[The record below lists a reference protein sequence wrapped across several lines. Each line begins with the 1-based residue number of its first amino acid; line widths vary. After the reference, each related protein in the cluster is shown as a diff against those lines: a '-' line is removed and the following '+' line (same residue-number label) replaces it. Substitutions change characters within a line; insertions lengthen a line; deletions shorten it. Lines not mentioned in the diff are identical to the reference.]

1 MTWAVRMTSTPPTV
15 LLVDD
20 EARLRRF
27 LRAGFELEGFTV
39 YESDT
44 GEQAIRMATLKP
56 VDLVIL
62 DLGLPDID
70 GNQVVEQLR
79 SWSTVPIIV
88 LSVRK
93 DEDEKVRLF
102 DLGIDDYVVKPFAMA
117 EFLARAR
124 AVVRRQGRSSH
135 SDPVVKSGPLA
146 VDLAARTVSING
158 AQIQLSPKE
167 YRLLQ
172 VLAQYQ
178 GSVVTHQH
186 LLKEVWGIP
195 RARDSH
201 YLRIFIRKLRRKIEN
216 DPTKPRILL
225 TELGV
230 GYRLAQGAD
239 LSAATPQD

>member
-1 MTWAVRMTSTPPTV
+1 MNRPPVV
-15 LLVDD
+15 LVIDD

-39 YESDT
+39 YESKT
-44 GEQAIRMATLKP
+44 GEEAIKMATLKL
-56 VDLVIL
+56 VDLIIL
-62 DLGLPDID
+62 DLGLPDME
-70 GNQVVEQLR
+70 GEQVVERLR
-79 SWSTVPIIV
+79 SWSAVPIIV

-93 DEDEKVRLF
+93 NEDEKVRLF

-124 AVVRRQGRSSH
+124 AAVRRQSRGARGE
-135 SDPVVKSGPLA
+135 PIVTSGPLA
-146 VDLAARTVSING
+146 VDLAARTVLIDG
-158 AQIQLSPKE
+158 ARIQLSPKE

-172 VLAQYQ
+172 VLAQHQ

-186 LLKEVWGIP
+186 LLKEVWGIT
-195 RARDSH
+195 RAHDSH
-201 YLRIFIRKLRRKIEN
+201 YLRIFIRKLRRKIEQ

-230 GYRLAQGAD
+230 GYRLAQSAD
-239 LSAATPQD
+239 VERFAAKD